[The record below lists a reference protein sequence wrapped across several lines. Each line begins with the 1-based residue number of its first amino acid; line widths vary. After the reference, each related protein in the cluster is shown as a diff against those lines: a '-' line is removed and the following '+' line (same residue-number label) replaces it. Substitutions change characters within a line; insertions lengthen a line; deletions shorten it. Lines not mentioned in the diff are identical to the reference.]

1 MENNNNAVATTD
13 VMMGFNSLQSFELS
27 QRAAKL
33 LAQSTLVPKEYQ
45 GNIPNCVIAL
55 NMASRMGADP
65 LMVMQNLYI
74 VYGRPGWSSQFLIS
88 TFNTSGRFTALRYDF
103 VGTPGKD
110 DYGCKAW
117 AIEKATGERLEGSL
131 VTIALAKQE
140 GWYTKNGSKWQTM
153 PQQMLMYR
161 AASWFIRAYAPEL
174 AMGMQTTE
182 ELQDI
187 IDLTKD
193 DYEVRVA
200 DEIKQ
205 NANSEVIDIEAPEE
219 PEAPKEQTET
229 ALTNND
235 PGF

>member
-1 MENNNNAVATTD
+1 
-13 VMMGFNSLQSFELS
+13 
-27 QRAAKL
+27 
-33 LAQSTLVPKEYQ
+33 
-45 GNIPNCVIAL
+45 
-55 NMASRMGADP
+55 
-65 LMVMQNLYI
+65 
-74 VYGRPGWSSQFLIS
+74 
-88 TFNTSGRFTALRYDF
+88 
-103 VGTPGKD
+103 
-110 DYGCKAW
+110 
-117 AIEKATGERLEGSL
+117 
-131 VTIALAKQE
+131 
-140 GWYTKNGSKWQTM
+140 M

-174 AMGMQTTE
+174 ATRMQTTE

-205 NANSEVIDIEAPEE
+205 NANSEVIDIEAPDE